1 MIKKY
6 RQRSR
11 RSGCTSSGACKED
24 GGNNMRFSIV
34 VTKRTNGALTK
45 ATAKNR
51 TEVVQLV
58 AEAVRN
64 I

>member
-1 MIKKY
+1 
-6 RQRSR
+6 
-11 RSGCTSSGACKED
+11 
-24 GGNNMRFSIV
+24 MRFSIV

-58 AEAVRN
+58 TEAVRN